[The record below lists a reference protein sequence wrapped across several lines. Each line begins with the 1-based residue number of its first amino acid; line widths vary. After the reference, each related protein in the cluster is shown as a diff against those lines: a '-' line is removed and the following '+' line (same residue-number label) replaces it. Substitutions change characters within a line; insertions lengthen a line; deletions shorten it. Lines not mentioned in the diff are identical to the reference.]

1 MRASL
6 TSIALLAAACSMTSA
21 HGPDR
26 AAPVADGIDAE
37 VIGPRGVALDSYL
50 SRASRFGFTGTMLVA
65 DTGGIVLHKGYGW
78 ADQAGT
84 IPLRTTSVFDMG
96 SITKQFTAAAILL
109 LQHEGLLSV
118 RDSLPQYFAHVPS
131 DKRGITIH
139 QLLTHT
145 GGINDG
151 LVGDYDPVGRD
162 SLVQEALAAPL
173 VSVPGV
179 GFNYSN
185 TGFSMLAAI
194 VELITGRS
202 WEQFVR
208 DRLLL
213 PAGMQHTGYD
223 LPSWNPADVAHTF
236 TPPLDQGSPLDRW
249 RTNPGPHWGLMGNGG
264 MLTTTGDLYR
274 WELALKR
281 GVPVPVDVQRIQ
293 FSPRF
298 ARTPTLSHGYD
309 WWLEQI
315 DGELVMHRG
324 SDCPPCGL
332 NGEYRRYSDG
342 GTAIFMA
349 NSRHNG
355 GSTRRFVMSRLRRL
369 QRGTAVPN
377 VPVVTGAPRPALE
390 RVAGTFRLDSDSA
403 STIAVAVEGDHLAL
417 TARGQA
423 ATELLTFNRDTTAI
437 AARRAANARAAELIA
452 AVAQGSVQRIHALW
466 PGEARAARLIQ
477 LWNESATNRGALTG
491 VAILGTTRTDRGA
504 LLTTAELEFGG
515 RPVAIR
521 FAWAG
526 TQPTT
531 NSEDQFLDRF
541 AAFMRYSPVAGGAWS
556 PYWWLDGESILTH
569 DLLSGADLRA
579 TLTRAASRCVSA
591 LSFEIGASRVRAER
605 VGGC

>member
-1 MRASL
+1 MRAL
-6 TSIALLAAACSMTSA
+6 PGSILFLAAACSMTSTRA
-21 HGPDR
+21 DR
-26 AAPVADGIDAE
+26 TAPVTDGIDAE
-37 VIGPRGVALDSYL
+37 VVGARAAALDSYL

-65 DTGGIVLHKGYGW
+65 DTSGILLHKGYGW
-78 ADQAGT
+78 ADQART

-109 LQHEGLLSV
+109 LQHEGRLSV
-118 RDSLPQYFAHVPS
+118 RDSLPKYFANVPP

-151 LVGDYDPVGRD
+151 LVGDYDQVGRD
-162 SLVQEALAAPL
+162 SLVKAGLAAPL

-179 GFNYSN
+179 AFNYSN

-194 VELITGRS
+194 VELITGKS

-236 TPPLDQGSPLDRW
+236 TPPVDQGSPLDRW

-281 GVPVPVDVQRIQ
+281 GVPLPIEVQRIQ
-293 FSPRF
+293 FSPQF
-298 ARTPTLSHGYD
+298 TRTPTLSHGYD

-324 SDCPPCGL
+324 GDCPPCGL

-342 GTAIFMA
+342 GTAILMA

-355 GSTRRFVMSRLRRL
+355 ASTRRFVMSRLRRL
-369 QRGTAVPN
+369 QRGTAAPN
-377 VPVVTGAPRPALE
+377 VPVVTGAPRAALE

-403 STIAVAVEGDHLAL
+403 STIVVAVEGDHLAL

-466 PGEARAARLIQ
+466 PGEERAARLIQ
-477 LWNESATNRGALTG
+477 LWNESAKNRGALTG
-491 VAILGTTRTDRGA
+491 VSILGTTRTDRGS
-504 LLTTAELEFGG
+504 LLTTVELEFEG

-541 AAFMRYSPVAGGAWS
+541 VAFMRHSPVAGGAWS

-569 DLLSGADLRA
+569 DLLTGADLRA
-579 TLTRAASRCVSA
+579 TLTRAASGCVSA
-591 LSFEIGASRVRAER
+591 LSFEIGASRARAAR